1 MHHERPLTV
10 GSRRYVAV
18 LAGTTLVRLERP
30 IAHGG
35 RLTIGLATAL
45 HVAHEDGLTTGQFVD
60 ALAALDGGAP

>member
-1 MHHERPLTV
+1 MHHETPLTL
-10 GSRRYVAV
+10 GSRRYVAI

-35 RLTIGLATAL
+35 RLKIALAVAL
-45 HVAHEDGLTTGQFVD
+45 DIAHADGLSTTQFVD